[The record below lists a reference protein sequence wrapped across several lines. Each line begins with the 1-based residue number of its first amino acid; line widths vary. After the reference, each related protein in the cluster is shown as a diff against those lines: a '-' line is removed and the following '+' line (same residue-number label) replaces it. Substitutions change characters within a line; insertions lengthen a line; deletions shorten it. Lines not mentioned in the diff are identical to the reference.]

1 MSPTQVQTESSSET
15 LSGRVLERSD
25 DVLWSV
31 APDGAVL
38 HNVTTGRYLVLD
50 AGGYATWAYLDGART
65 VDDVIARVH
74 AVSQQSAET
83 IRGLVHAL
91 WAHGFVGERGPDSAC
106 GGGEP

>member
-1 MSPTQVQTESSSET
+1 MSQTEVRTEPSSET
-15 LSGRVLERSD
+15 LSSRVLERSD

-38 HNVTTGRYLVLD
+38 HNVTTGKYLVLD
-50 AGGYATWAYLDGART
+50 AGGYAAWAYLDGART
-65 VDDVIARVH
+65 VDDVIAQVH

-91 WAHGFVGERGPDSAC
+91 WTHGFVGERGPAPARAA
-106 GGGEP
+106 GER